1 MMQENDQILKKI
13 RKYKLPILF
22 IFTLANLKMKP
33 MNLEPNKEY
42 SVAPSMYSALNQD
55 TLLSIVVII
64 FAIIGL
70 LFCLLQT

>member
-1 MMQENDQILKKI
+1 
-13 RKYKLPILF
+13 
-22 IFTLANLKMKP
+22 MKP

-42 SVAPSMYSALNQD
+42 SAAPPMYSAINQD

-70 LFCLLQT
+70 LFCLFQT